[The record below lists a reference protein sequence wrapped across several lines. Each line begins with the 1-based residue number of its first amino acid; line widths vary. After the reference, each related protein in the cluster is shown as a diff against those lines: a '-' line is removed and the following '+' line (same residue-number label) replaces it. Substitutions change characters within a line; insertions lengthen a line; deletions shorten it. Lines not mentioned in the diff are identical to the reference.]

1 MWNRIKQNGIVL
13 LIIALTVLVT
23 VFLQNFCFKSYSRY
37 ASDTLHYEKAVV
49 VEVLSEDLEYD
60 ENLKITLGT
69 QETAGQDA
77 GWRRKGKKH

>member
-49 VEVLSEDLEYD
+49 VEVLSEDAGVKFD
-60 ENLKITLGT
+60 P
-69 QETAGQDA
+69 QESKFRFA
-77 GWRRKGKKH
+77 